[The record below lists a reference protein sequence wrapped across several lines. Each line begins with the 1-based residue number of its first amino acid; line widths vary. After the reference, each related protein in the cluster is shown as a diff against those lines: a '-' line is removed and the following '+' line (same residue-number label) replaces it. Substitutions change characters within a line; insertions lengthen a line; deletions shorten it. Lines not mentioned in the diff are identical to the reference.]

1 MGPEHVGLSSPVMSG
16 WTVGSLTQ
24 PPCALVFSS
33 ESRSDD
39 VTLYRI
45 VVWIAHAIIH
55 LKLVTEGRPYPEPQT
70 C

>member
-1 MGPEHVGLSSPVMSG
+1 MGPEHMGLSSPVMSC

-55 LKLVTEGRPYPEPQT
+55 LKLVTEGRPCPEPQT